1 LQPNFIKMNQG
12 KNNWKRFLLSFVIIV
27 FFIFLGGIMYLFAL
41 SVFAKADGDP
51 NSYFDRIE
59 LVAVHVNPLYDFV
72 LTHINYVFWVLGL
85 VITMRLI
92 HKRTFKTLITPNK
105 KINWRRIFWG
115 FSLFFCLVSGTTLID
130 FILNPGD
137 YLFNNIK
144 WEDFLQLF
152 FFVLILTPMQTTAE
166 EVFFR
171 GYLMQWFGRKITHSL
186 ILSIIVGSI
195 FGMLH
200 FSNPE
205 MNYSAFF
212 VGSDYVLSGIMWCYI
227 TAKTNS
233 AEITIGAH
241 AANNM
246 FLGWFL
252 TMDDAVFGKIP
263 SLFVVSD
270 INPQISLL
278 WTIITLSIFTSLA
291 IKKYGKNY

>member
-1 LQPNFIKMNQG
+1 MQQNFIKMNQG
-12 KNNWKRFLLSFVIIV
+12 KNNWKRYLLSFVIII
-27 FFIFLGGIMYLFAL
+27 FFIFLGSIMYMFAL
-41 SVFAKADGDP
+41 SVFAEADGDP

-59 LVAVHVNPLYDFV
+59 FVGVHVNPLYDFV
-72 LTHINYVFWVLGL
+72 LTHINYVFWVLGF
-85 VITMRLI
+85 VITIRLI
-92 HKRTFKTLITPNK
+92 HKRSFKTLITPNQ

-115 FSLFFCLVSGTTLID
+115 FSIFFCLVSGTTLID

-137 YLFNNIK
+137 YSFNNIK
-144 WEDFLQLF
+144 FEDFLQLF
-152 FFVLILTPMQTTAE
+152 FFVLILTPLQTTAE

-171 GYLMQWFGRKITHSL
+171 SYLMQWFGRKINHSL
-186 ILSIIVGSI
+186 LLSIIVGSI

-212 VGSDYVLSGIMWCYI
+212 VGSDYVLSGIVWCYI

-278 WTIITLSIFTSLA
+278 WTIITLFVFTTFA
-291 IKKYGKNY
+291 IKKYGTF